1 MITNPFGDAR
11 KRRRDASRSELRF
24 SSRALFRREAPLD
37 RQTSTRTA
45 RRRANDDGDDGV
57 DARARRASARATAR
71 SATRATRDAR
81 GVVARAPPDEG
92 RARRMST
99 ARFYDDV
106 RDATTRAMRYSV
118 DGDVADVGV
127 GIDVRGAESEQ
138 GERAGESVSGVH
150 DERGGRGVREGARGA
165 EDVAEDAVARESGA
179 VASSGDADARERGR
193 DGGGVGFG
201 GGEGGEGRARGGGA
215 NARLT

>member
-1 MITNPFGDAR
+1 
-11 KRRRDASRSELRF
+11 
-24 SSRALFRREAPLD
+24 
-37 RQTSTRTA
+37 
-45 RRRANDDGDDGV
+45 
-57 DARARRASARATAR
+57 
-71 SATRATRDAR
+71 
-81 GVVARAPPDEG
+81 
-92 RARRMST
+92 MST

-201 GGEGGEGRARGGGA
+201 SREGGEGRARGGGA